1 MEFKNE
7 LFSIIH
13 EIETLKNKNIE
24 NSFENAVN
32 ERLSKSLTAY
42 ENNILDIFE
51 YIMQLNPLSAAKKI
65 KNILDSI

>member
-1 MEFKNE
+1 MAFKNE
-7 LFSIIH
+7 LFSIIS
-13 EIETLKNKNIE
+13 EIENLKNKNIE

-42 ENNILDIFE
+42 ENNVLDIFE
-51 YIMQLNPLSAAKKI
+51 YILQLNPLLAAKKI

>member
-42 ENNILDIFE
+42 ENNVLDIFE

>member
-13 EIETLKNKNIE
+13 EIESLKNKNIE

-42 ENNILDIFE
+42 ENNVLDIFE

>member
-1 MEFKNE
+1 MEFKNK

-42 ENNILDIFE
+42 ENNVLDIFE

>member
-1 MEFKNE
+1 MEFKDE

-32 ERLSKSLTAY
+32 ERLSKSLTTY
-42 ENNILDIFE
+42 ENNVLDIFE

>member
-1 MEFKNE
+1 MEFKNK

-32 ERLSKSLTAY
+32 GRLSKSLTTY
-42 ENNILDIFE
+42 ENNVLDIFE
-51 YIMQLNPLSAAKKI
+51 YIMQRNPLSAAKKI

>member
-1 MEFKNE
+1 MEFKDE

-42 ENNILDIFE
+42 ENNVLDIFE

>member
-7 LFSIIH
+7 LFSIMR

>member
-13 EIETLKNKNIE
+13 EIETLKNKSIE

-32 ERLSKSLTAY
+32 ERLSKSLTTY

>member
-32 ERLSKSLTAY
+32 ERLSKSLTTY
-42 ENNILDIFE
+42 ENNVLDIFE